1 MGHRLA
7 EAVLQRREMD
17 GLGTRGKLTPFKE
30 PETYFGEVDPRVSA
44 EAIAATADIALIVDS
59 EGIIRDMAVRD
70 SDQVPVSPQHWL
82 NRPWV
87 ETVAEDSRSKVE
99 QMVDRE
105 QATAEGS
112 KPRDREVNHR
122 TQSGSEIPVSYT
134 VVPLGVE
141 DHLLAVG
148 RDLKPI
154 AQLQQRLI
162 SAQQTMERDYA
173 RLRHAETRYRLLFNL
188 ASEAVLVVDSVSQ
201 TIIEANPSAGKL
213 VGTSANRLMG
223 QSLETLFESASWA
236 EVQSSLASV
245 RVAGQQEGLRAQI
258 RESGAWVELSASLFR
273 QQGGPLFLVRM
284 VPVDRAVP
292 QEDARDRQL
301 LKVLE
306 SLPDA
311 FVVIDPDHRILTSNT
326 SFLDLVELA
335 TENQIRGEPLSQWLG
350 RPGVDLNILMAN
362 LKEHG
367 AVRNFATVVR
377 GQYGASS
384 EVEVS
389 GVSAMNGEQPCFGF
403 MIRPVTTRFNISGPS
418 SPLPRSV
425 EQLTN
430 LVGRVPL
437 KEIIRE
443 TTDVIESLCIEAA
456 LEVSGDNRA
465 SAAQLLGLSRQS
477 LYAKLRRHGLGDLD
491 PNDQGT

>member
-1 MGHRLA
+1 
-7 EAVLQRREMD
+7 
-17 GLGTRGKLTPFKE
+17 
-30 PETYFGEVDPRVSA
+30 
-44 EAIAATADIALIVDS
+44 
-59 EGIIRDMAVRD
+59 
-70 SDQVPVSPQHWL
+70 
-82 NRPWV
+82 
-87 ETVAEDSRSKVE
+87 
-99 QMVDRE
+99 
-105 QATAEGS
+105 
-112 KPRDREVNHR
+112 
-122 TQSGSEIPVSYT
+122 
-134 VVPLGVE
+134 
-141 DHLLAVG
+141 
-148 RDLKPI
+148 
-154 AQLQQRLI
+154 
-162 SAQQTMERDYA
+162 
-173 RLRHAETRYRLLFNL
+173 
-188 ASEAVLVVDSVSQ
+188 
-201 TIIEANPSAGKL
+201 
-213 VGTSANRLMG
+213 MG
-223 QSLETLFESASWA
+223 QPLETLFESASWA

-284 VPVDRAVP
+284 APVDRVVP